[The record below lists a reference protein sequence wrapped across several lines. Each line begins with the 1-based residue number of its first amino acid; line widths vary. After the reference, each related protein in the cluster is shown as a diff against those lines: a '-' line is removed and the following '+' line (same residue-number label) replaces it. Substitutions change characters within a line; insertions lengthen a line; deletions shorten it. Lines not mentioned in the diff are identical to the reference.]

1 MVVVSHALLMFMSI
15 NASRIFEFHML
26 VVVVAMLN
34 ILELIRKIVP
44 KLSNTDIITKI
55 IICQKKPPLPIKV
68 LVKSAILGI
77 CAF

>member
-1 MVVVSHALLMFMSI
+1 
-15 NASRIFEFHML
+15 ML